1 MWGTS
6 FPGDKLTVDF
16 GNEFG
21 APFIGDRSNFC
32 FLTKKSV
39 PNNFGLLQQYRPRAD
54 PIVPAR
60 SLVTLEATH
69 VNCQVGDDVT
79 YE

>member
-39 PNNFGLLQQYRPRAD
+39 PNNFGLLQQYLRNSGPSRWEK
-54 PIVPAR
+54 R
-60 SLVTLEATH
+60 GRGGSETR
-69 VNCQVGDDVT
+69 Q
-79 YE
+79 

>member
-6 FPGDKLTVDF
+6 FPDGKLTVDF

-39 PNNFGLLQQYRPRAD
+39 PNNFAFATVSATSRNVATSLLDEKLRK
-54 PIVPAR
+54 
-60 SLVTLEATH
+60 
-69 VNCQVGDDVT
+69 
-79 YE
+79 

>member
-6 FPGDKLTVDF
+6 FPDGKLTVDF

-39 PNNFGLLQQYRPRAD
+39 PNNFGLLQQYRPVCELLRGCN
-54 PIVPAR
+54 
-60 SLVTLEATH
+60 
-69 VNCQVGDDVT
+69 NCSAI
-79 YE
+79 